1 MYTFFKTAVQ
11 FTVQMKKKR
20 DSGQQQVLTGFQ
32 YPTLEIHKFN
42 VCLVICHLVPD
53 LGGEGGDTGSTST
66 RSANGVDPMLRGNV

>member
-1 MYTFFKTAVQ
+1 
-11 FTVQMKKKR
+11 
-20 DSGQQQVLTGFQ
+20 VLTGFQ